1 MPSFQVPITWAIR
14 IPDPNGPVRRFLRAA
29 VTAEIAD
36 RQGGF
41 IRSTNFVVDTGAS
54 STTVSAVWARAHE
67 IEVGT
72 LTSSLTIRTAAGL
85 VPSTVRD
92 GELRIRFPQL
102 PDHIFRLYCVFSE
115 NMSPTSPLLLGLND
129 LLDVFRITFDGR
141 SQPEAVMGT
150 LLFETM

>member
-1 MPSFQVPITWAIR
+1 MSSFQVPITWAVR

-67 IEVGT
+67 IEVGM

-92 GELRIRFPQL
+92 GELQLRFPQRRVC
-102 PDHIFRLYCVFSE
+102 PR
-115 NMSPTSPLLLGLND
+115 PLHFYLGSM
-129 LLDVFRITFDGR
+129 TY
-141 SQPEAVMGT
+141 
-150 LLFETM
+150 